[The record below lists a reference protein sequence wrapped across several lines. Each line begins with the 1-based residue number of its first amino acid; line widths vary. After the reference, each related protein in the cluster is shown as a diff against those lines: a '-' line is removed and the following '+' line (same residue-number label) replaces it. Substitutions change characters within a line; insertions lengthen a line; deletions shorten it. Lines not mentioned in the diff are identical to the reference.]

1 MMGEWMGDTPQ
12 TVMSTR
18 APALLSK
25 FPDMLFTGGGA
36 QQDGSL
42 GGDAC
47 HNTKRSGHHGH
58 HLLGHHGIYHNDATK
73 QILILRDHVT

>member
-1 MMGEWMGDTPQ
+1 MMGDWMGDT
-12 TVMSTR
+12 SYTR
-18 APALLSK
+18 APAVLSK

-58 HLLGHHGIYHNDATK
+58 HVLGHHGIYHNDATK
-73 QILILRDHVT
+73 QILTLRDHVT

>member
-12 TVMSTR
+12 TVSIR
-18 APALLSK
+18 APAVLSK
-25 FPDMLFTGGGA
+25 FLDMIFTGGGA

-58 HLLGHHGIYHNDATK
+58 HGIYHNDATK
-73 QILILRDHVT
+73 QILTLRDHVT

>member
-47 HNTKRSGHHGH
+47 HNTKRSGHHG
-58 HLLGHHGIYHNDATK
+58 IYHNDATK

>member
-1 MMGEWMGDTPQ
+1 MMGDWMGDTPQ
-12 TVMSTR
+12 TVMSAR
-18 APALLSK
+18 APTVLSK

>member
-12 TVMSTR
+12 TVSIR
-18 APALLSK
+18 APAVLSK
-25 FPDMLFTGGGA
+25 FLDMIFTGGGA

>member
-1 MMGEWMGDTPQ
+1 MDDWMGDTPQ
-12 TVMSTR
+12 TVMPTR
-18 APALLSK
+18 APAVLSK

-58 HLLGHHGIYHNDATK
+58 HVLGHHGIYHNDATK